1 MRYIILIATGL
12 IAGLILGEAV
22 SVLHYAIKIKREE
35 ERNND
40 RDYKDTQ
47 GNKEG
52 DSGLYPVSSE
62 RAAGISVSSGN
73 NNGEPLDII
82 KEQAIHSRNILMQYC
97 SRQIGCRKCCF
108 GDDFE
113 RCPLKSGPPCMWT
126 WKEGEENVQKS

>member
-47 GNKEG
+47 SNKEG

-73 NNGEPLDII
+73 NNGEPLDITQ
-82 KEQAIHSRNILMQYC
+82 ELAVYSRNVLTQYC
-97 SRQIGCRKCCF
+97 NSQSGCSKCCL
-108 GDDFE
+108 E
-113 RCPLKSGPPCMWT
+113 RNGGCSLISGPPCMW
-126 WKEGEENVQKS
+126 KRRECQDNEENEQ